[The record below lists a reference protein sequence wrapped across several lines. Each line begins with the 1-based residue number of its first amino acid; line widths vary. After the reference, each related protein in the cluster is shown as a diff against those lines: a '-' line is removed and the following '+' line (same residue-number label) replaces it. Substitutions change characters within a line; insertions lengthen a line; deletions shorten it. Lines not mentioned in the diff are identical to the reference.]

1 MSDAGRRPGSIE
13 IQKREKRVICIKSDE
28 SITLAYE
35 AAKEVLIDRSVFPGS
50 GKKILKQLF
59 ADACGRLGVR

>member
-1 MSDAGRRPGSIE
+1 MIG
-13 IQKREKRVICIKSDE
+13 VKSDE

-50 GKKILKQLF
+50 GKQILKQLF
-59 ADACGRLGVR
+59 ADAYGRLGGR